1 MADPVLTRRAE
12 AAGIAPSYLDSRGQ
26 RVEVSGETLAAILA
40 ALDSVPAGSAQA
52 PGDGPEGAG
61 APPPP
66 RVPGRRSWGFTVQL
80 YSVRSRRSWGH
91 GDLRDLADLARW
103 SARELG
109 AGFVLINPLH
119 AAEPLP
125 PVSPSPYLPMTRRY
139 VSPLYLRIED
149 IAEYQRLDAG
159 QRDRVGAL
167 AAPLRSRNATPDLI
181 DRDAVWAAKR
191 EALKIIRRVP
201 ISGRR
206 QGEYQRFRRR
216 EGRALEDWA
225 AWCTLAERYGPDWRS
240 WPGPARDPARAADI
254 MARGGPGPPEADPEF
269 HAWLQWL
276 ADEQLAA
283 AQRAAQA
290 AGMEIGIIGDLAVG
304 AHPGGADA
312 WAHQDLLVRGLS
324 VGAPPDEFNQRGQDW
339 SQPPWHPR
347 RLAAVGYRPLADLFA
362 AALRHGGGL
371 RVDHVMGLMRLW
383 VVPEGQSPEHGAYI
397 RYDHQATVAAL
408 AGHAAR
414 AGALAI
420 GEDLG
425 TVDPWIRRYLADSG
439 ILGTSML
446 WFAREPD
453 GTPLAPA
460 HWRRNSM
467 ATVGTHDMPTATA
480 FRTGEQVT
488 LRARLG
494 LLQVPEESERGSAGL
509 ALSLWRDALA
519 REGLIP
525 DGPLPGP
532 GEFTVA
538 LYGYLARTPSALIG
552 VSLAD
557 AVGERRPQNIPGT
570 SDQYPNWRIPL
581 CDAEGG
587 AVLLEDL
594 PDLPLVL
601 AVARATR
608 TVRRGGGSAGRG
620 PRRRGPR

>member
-1 MADPVLTRRAE
+1 MVVPTLTRRAE
-12 AAGIAPSYLDSRGQ
+12 AAGIAPRYMDWRGQ
-26 RVEVSGETLAAILA
+26 QVEVSAETLAAILD
-40 ALDSVPAGSAQA
+40 ALDNVPGASQEPA
-52 PGDGPEGAG
+52 PSRPRDAEEPTGPDGADAG
-61 APPPP
+61 ARP
-66 RVPGRRSWGFTVQL
+66 RVPGRQSWGFAVQL

-91 GDLRDLADLARW
+91 GDLRDLADLAEW
-103 SARELG
+103 SARDLG

-149 IAEYQRLDAG
+149 IAEYQGLDAR
-159 QRDRVGAL
+159 QRDRIDAL
-167 AAPLRSRNATPDLI
+167 AAPLRGRNATADLI

-191 EALKIIRRVP
+191 EALEIIRRVP
-201 ISGRR
+201 MSGRR
-206 QGEYQRFRRR
+206 HEEYQRFRRR
-216 EGRALEDWA
+216 DRRDLEDWA
-225 AWCTLAERYGPDWRS
+225 AWCALAERYGPDWRS
-240 WPGPARDPARAADI
+240 WPGPARDPRRAPGVLAS
-254 MARGGPGPPEADPEF
+254 GGPGLEPGGPGADPGF

-283 AQRAAQA
+283 AQRAARA
-290 AGMEIGIIGDLAVG
+290 AGMSIGVITDLAVG

-362 AALRHGGGL
+362 AALRHGGAL

-383 VVPEGQSPEHGAYI
+383 CIPEGMSPDRGAYI
-397 RYDHQATVAAL
+397 RYDHRATVAAL
-408 AGHAAR
+408 AGQAAR

-425 TVDPWIRRYLADSG
+425 TVDPWISRYLAESG

-460 HWRRNSM
+460 HWRRNCM
-467 ATVGTHDMPTATA
+467 ATVGTHDMPPAAA

-494 LLQVPEESERGSAGL
+494 LLQVPEESERESARL
-509 ALSLWRDALA
+509 ALSHLRDALA
-519 REGLIP
+519 AEGLIGE
-525 DGPLPGP
+525 GPLPGP
-532 GEFTVA
+532 DQFTVA
-538 LYGYLARTPSALIG
+538 LYGYLARTPAALVG

-557 AVGERRPQNIPGT
+557 AVGERRPQNMPGT

-581 CDAEGG
+581 CDAEVRP
-587 AVLLEDL
+587 VLLEDL
-594 PDLPLVL
+594 PDLPLVR
-601 AVARATR
+601 AVARAA
-608 TVRRGGGSAGRG
+608 AGA
-620 PRRRGPR
+620 

>member
-12 AAGIAPSYLDSRGQ
+12 AAGIAPSYVDSRGQ
-26 RVEVSGETLAAILA
+26 RVEVSGETLTAILA
-40 ALDSVPAGSAQA
+40 ALDGVPGGAAEAAGNGLEGAA
-52 PGDGPEGAG
+52 TGARPPVPGD
-61 APPPP
+61 
-66 RVPGRRSWGFTVQL
+66 RSWGFTVQL

-91 GDLRDLADLARW
+91 GDLGDLADLARW
-103 SARELG
+103 SARDLG

-139 VSPLYLRIED
+139 ISPLYLRIED
-149 IAEYQRLDAG
+149 IAEYRRLDARQRG
-159 QRDRVGAL
+159 QVDAL
-167 AAPLRSRNATPDLI
+167 AAPLRSRNATADLI
-181 DRDAVWAAKR
+181 DRDAVWDAKR
-191 EALKIIRRVP
+191 AALKIIREVP
-201 ISGRR
+201 LSDRR
-206 QGEYQRFRRR
+206 REEYQRFRRR
-216 EGRALEDWA
+216 GGRALGDWST
-225 AWCTLAERYGPDWRS
+225 WCTLAERYGPDWRS
-240 WPGPARDPARAADI
+240 WPGPARDPRRAARI
-254 MARGGPGPPEADPEF
+254 MARGGPEADPEF

-283 AQRAAQA
+283 AQRAAQG
-290 AGMEIGIIGDLAVG
+290 AGMGIGIIGDLAVG

-347 RLAAVGYRPLADLFA
+347 RLAAAGYRPLADLFA

-383 VVPEGQSPEHGAYI
+383 VVPEGSSPDHGAYL
-397 RYDHQATVAAL
+397 RYDHRATVAAL
-408 AGHAAR
+408 AGQAAR

-425 TVDPWIRRYLADSG
+425 TVDPWISRYLADSG

-446 WFAREPD
+446 WFAREAD

-460 HWRRNSM
+460 HWRRNCM
-467 ATVGTHDMPTATA
+467 ATVGTHDMPPAAA

-494 LLQVPEESERGSAGL
+494 LLQVPEDSERSSAGR
-509 ALSLWRDALA
+509 ALSHWRDALA

-532 GEFTVA
+532 DEFTVA
-538 LYGYLARTPSALIG
+538 LYGYLALTPSALIG

-570 SDQYPNWRIPL
+570 SDQYPNWQIPL
-581 CDAEGG
+581 CDAEGR

-594 PDLPLVL
+594 PGLPLVR
-601 AVARATR
+601 AVACAIR
-608 TVRRGGGSAGRG
+608 TGRPGGGSAGRA
-620 PRRRGPR
+620 PRRRDPR

>member
-12 AAGIAPSYLDSRGQ
+12 AAGIAPSYVDSRGR
-26 RVEVSGETLAAILA
+26 RVEVSGETLTAILA
-40 ALDSVPAGSAQA
+40 ALDGVPGGAAEAAGN
-52 PGDGPEGAG
+52 GREGAG
-61 APPPP
+61 ARARPP
-66 RVPGRRSWGFTVQL
+66 VPGDRSWGFTVQL
-80 YSVRSRRSWGH
+80 YSARSRRSWGH
-91 GDLRDLADLARW
+91 GDLGDLADLARW
-103 SARELG
+103 SARDLG

-139 VSPLYLRIED
+139 ISPLYLRIED
-149 IAEYQRLDAG
+149 IAEYRRLDAR
-159 QRDRVGAL
+159 QREQVDAL
-167 AAPLRSRNATPDLI
+167 AAPLRSRNATADLI
-181 DRDAVWAAKR
+181 DRDAVWDAKR
-191 EALKIIRRVP
+191 EALKIIREVP
-201 ISGRR
+201 LSERR
-206 QGEYQRFRRR
+206 REEYQRFRRR
-216 EGRALEDWA
+216 GGRALADWST
-225 AWCTLAERYGPDWRS
+225 WCTLAERYGPDWRT
-240 WPGPARDPARAADI
+240 WPGPARDPRRAARI
-254 MARGGPGPPEADPEF
+254 MAPGGPEADPEF
-269 HAWLQWL
+269 HTWLQWL

-283 AQRAAQA
+283 AQRAAQG

-339 SQPPWHPR
+339 SQPPWHPS
-347 RLAAVGYRPLADLFA
+347 RLAAAGYRPLADLFA

-383 VVPEGQSPEHGAYI
+383 VVPEGSSPDHGAYL
-397 RYDHQATVAAL
+397 RYDHRAAVAAL
-408 AGHAAR
+408 AGQAAR

-425 TVDPWIRRYLADSG
+425 TVDPWISRYLADSG

-446 WFAREPD
+446 WFAREAD

-460 HWRRNSM
+460 HWRRNCM
-467 ATVGTHDMPTATA
+467 ATVGTHDMPPAAA

-494 LLQVPEESERGSAGL
+494 LLQVPEESERSSAGQ
-509 ALSLWRDALA
+509 ALSHWRDALA

-538 LYGYLARTPSALIG
+538 LYGYLALTPSALIG

-570 SDQYPNWRIPL
+570 SDQYPNWQIPL
-581 CDAEGG
+581 CDAEGR

-594 PDLPLVL
+594 PGLPLVR
-601 AVARATR
+601 AVACTTR
-608 TVRRGGGSAGRG
+608 TGRPGGGSAGRG
-620 PRRRGPR
+620 PRRRDPR